1 MPRVLAAVPRE
12 AEPRILSV
20 LPQCNVRFVHTGEQL
35 LRALD
40 DGPCDMVIVGMQF
53 DESTAVAALERVFAR
68 DETFPVVCVRGMR
81 SRLGKPAVDSAR
93 VALSE
98 LGAQNFIDLLE
109 YPDDQA
115 NNHRVRSMLERL
127 LESRSSRP

>member
-40 DGPCDMVIVGMQF
+40 EGPCHMVIVGMQF
-53 DESTAVAALERVFAR
+53 DESTAAAALERILAR
-68 DETFPVVCVRGMR
+68 DDSPPVVCVRSVQ
-81 SRLGKPAVDSAR
+81 SRLGKPAIDSAR
-93 VALSE
+93 IALSE
-98 LGAQNFIDLLE
+98 LGAQHFIDLLE
-109 YPDDQA
+109 YPHDEAA
-115 NNHRVRSMLERL
+115 NARLRSMLGALMRA
-127 LESRSSRP
+127 

>member
-35 LRALD
+35 LRALEE
-40 DGPCDMVIVGMQF
+40 GSCHMVIVGMQF
-53 DESTAVAALERVFAR
+53 DESTALAALERILAR
-68 DETFPVVCVRGMR
+68 DDGLPVVCVRGMQ

-93 VALSE
+93 IALGA
-98 LGAQNFIDLLE
+98 LGAQHFIDLLE
-109 YPDDQA
+109 YPDDEA
-115 NNHRVRSMLERL
+115 GNARVRSMLGALMRA
-127 LESRSSRP
+127 

>member
-40 DGPCDMVIVGMQF
+40 EGPCHMVIVGMQF
-53 DESTAVAALERVFAR
+53 DESTAVAALERIFAR
-68 DETFPVVCVRGMR
+68 DETFPVVCVRGVR
-81 SRLGKPAVDSAR
+81 SRLGKPAVESAR
-93 VALSE
+93 VALGE

-109 YPDDQA
+109 YPNDEA
-115 NNHRVRSMLERL
+115 GNARVRSMLGALMRA
-127 LESRSSRP
+127 

>member
-68 DETFPVVCVRGMR
+68 DETFPVVCVRGVR
-81 SRLGKPAVDSAR
+81 SRLGKPAVESAR
-93 VALSE
+93 VALGE

-109 YPDDQA
+109 YPNDEA
-115 NNHRVRSMLERL
+115 GNARVRSMLGALMRA
-127 LESRSSRP
+127 

>member
-12 AEPRILSV
+12 AEARILSV

-68 DETFPVVCVRGMR
+68 DETFPVVCVRGVR
-81 SRLGKPAVDSAR
+81 SRLGKPALDSAR
-93 VALSE
+93 IALGE

-109 YPDDQA
+109 YPNDEA
-115 NNHRVRSMLERL
+115 GNARVRSMLGALMRA
-127 LESRSSRP
+127 